1 MTVQVYASPSRR
13 KMDTKGEGEEMTY
26 PHICFMVDNFDEV
39 FCDIVVRDGEMVC
52 VELVARGRG
61 CAAQAVIFLGSIRY
75 DILTRV
81 YDSRTIGK
89 EEMSTIA
96 SGVSRSGREHN
107 SRRGLRLVPLGL
119 RHLALVSN
127 SIVRPSSDC

>member
-1 MTVQVYASPSRR
+1 MCVVL
-13 KMDTKGEGEEMTY
+13 MMY
-26 PHICFMVDNFDEV
+26 PWWQV

-81 YDSRTIGK
+81 YDSR
-89 EEMSTIA
+89 
-96 SGVSRSGREHN
+96 
-107 SRRGLRLVPLGL
+107 
-119 RHLALVSN
+119 
-127 SIVRPSSDC
+127 VR